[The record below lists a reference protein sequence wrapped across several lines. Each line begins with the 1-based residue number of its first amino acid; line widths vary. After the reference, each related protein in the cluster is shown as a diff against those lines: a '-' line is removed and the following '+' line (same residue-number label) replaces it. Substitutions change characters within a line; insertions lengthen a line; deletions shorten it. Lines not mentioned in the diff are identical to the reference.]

1 MATTK
6 KPAASASNEP
16 VMDIDELDEKIEKGE
31 VVLPQQVVPEVDKLW
46 TGKNIEKFVLGEI
59 TWAQLQ
65 GMTVDEAYNIAE
77 YGFGLYQEG
86 KYHDARTIFEGLV
99 VCNPYDAYFHN
110 MLGAVYQQLD
120 MKDEAAEEYTLA
132 IELDPEQLHAHVN
145 RGELYLQSGEF
156 DKALDDLKRAIELD
170 PDGRDPA
177 GVRARALAMATANA
191 MEAIQKL
198 LKDVSKK
205 KAPEGGK
212 KEASPAKAAPKPTPQ
227 AHSPSKSKA
236 GASTGKKPGKGR

>member
-6 KPAASASNEP
+6 KPTAATDEP
-16 VMDIDELDEKIEKGE
+16 VMDLDELDEKIQKGE
-31 VVLPQQVVPEVDKLW
+31 IELPQQAVPGIETLW
-46 TGKNIEKFVLGEI
+46 TGKNVERFILGEI

-77 YGFGLYQEG
+77 YGYGLYQEG

-120 MKDEAAEEYTLA
+120 MKDEAAEDYTLA
-132 IELDPEQLHAHVN
+132 IELNPEHLHAYVN
-145 RGELYLQSGEF
+145 RGELYLQAGDF
-156 DKALDDLKRAIELD
+156 DKALDDLKKAIELD

-191 MEAIQKL
+191 MGAIHKIV
-198 LKDVSKK
+198 KDVEKK
-205 KAPEGGK
+205 RAAGDK
-212 KEASPAKAAPKPTPQ
+212 KEPAPTKSVPTPRPTPQ
-227 AHSPSKSKA
+227 ASSPAKHK
-236 GASTGKKPGKGR
+236 GAAATGKKSSKGK